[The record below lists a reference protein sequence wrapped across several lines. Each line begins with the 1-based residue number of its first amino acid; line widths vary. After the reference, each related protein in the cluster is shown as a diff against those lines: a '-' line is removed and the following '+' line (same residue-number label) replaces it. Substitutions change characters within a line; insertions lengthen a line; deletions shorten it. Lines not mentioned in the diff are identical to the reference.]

1 VAAYTYHPHVL
12 EALARHGLVPR
23 PTTTPGQL
31 RDAVRELYKYEIRRL
46 RDERLAGRI
55 PKGEYAAHVVRLRER
70 YPLLSLPV
78 ERWVVSPFPSSPPS
92 TTITVMADFEKLGL
106 FYLGR

>member
-1 VAAYTYHPHVL
+1 MRAARLHVTEL
-12 EALARHGLVPR
+12 TVTPERVLREREA
-23 PTTTPGQL
+23 GQ
-31 RDAVRELYKYEIRRL
+31 

-78 ERWVVSPFPSSPPS
+78 ERWVVSPFP
-92 TTITVMADFEKLGL
+92 
-106 FYLGR
+106 